1 MKLVDLLIKH
11 NVQWPVGATA
21 VWQGASYCLYWRRN
35 NRDAFAGHQLTELS
49 DRNGHAYR
57 CTKEQ
62 YDAALAKHKDKWVR
76 NRGAN
81 KCPIL
86 PDRAFQVRLRDGIVI
101 TSTGEDDDAAN
112 CRWTHMKMNADIM
125 AWRYV

>member
-21 VWQGASYCLYWRRN
+21 VWQGVSYFLYWRRN

-49 DRNGHAYR
+49 DRNDHAYR

-76 NRGAN
+76 NRGRKDVCPCDATRDIEVRFRNKTTNAN
-81 KCPIL
+81 LK
-86 PDRAFQVRLRDGIVI
+86 GG
-101 TSTGEDDDAAN
+101 TWMWKHYNSS
-112 CRWTHMKMNADIM
+112 HDIM